1 MGISPKQS
9 KSGRWKS
16 YGADATKRQRRF
28 HKILYRNRALIALLA
43 GFAIFALAFAGIAS
57 AQEEIPQI
65 TVGERRPTKKK
76 ETGPRAIAVLRLA
89 DNGKTSLVPIAILI
103 DGKFWDA
110 SAYKADPVPM
120 ALEAGTVYEAER
132 AGNSL
137 GLFTVATALHSN
149 SPTSMTPWLGTGSWD
164 PGGANSAKA
173 AMKAENVP
181 VGIDTSDQPPRLT
194 KNPDAAKQSGA
205 NPSGTNQSGSGSNAP
220 ETNPPSSTS
229 PSSAPQSAPQSSD
242 PDAPPV
248 LRRPASSEPP
258 SAPTSTP
265 TSSSPSS
272 SGSTNPKPADTKS
285 DNKPTEA
292 SNTPQTPAS
301 DSGADE
307 SGRPRLR
314 RGKAVAEPADEDIP
328 GYSKPGEKPSTAN
341 AATASAA
348 KVAAAADQGAVQ
360 SIPAISDATVAQ
372 PRSYTFE
379 WLKDEEGEK
388 REQMIALAKD
398 QLRAYLD
405 ARAKAQIGS
414 TPTPKPASQTS
425 RHTTSKKTQGPDP
438 ILENVQMIAY
448 DLWNS
453 NQPII
458 VFSAEAHLPPPPA
471 RTAHSESD
479 SELRYSIRLVTYPD
493 IYNNLHKLYVGVTD
507 KYHLDLTPRL
517 DLIDAVDADGD
528 GRGELLFKETSDTGS
543 GWIIYRATGD
553 KLWKMFDS
561 LNPE

>member
-9 KSGRWKS
+9 IFGRSKPGRAKSFGAVAAKRWW
-16 YGADATKRQRRF
+16 RF
-28 HKILYRNRALIALLA
+28 HKILYPSRALVAVLA
-43 GFAIFALAFAGIAS
+43 GFAIFAGAGARRAS

-76 ETGPRAIAVLRLA
+76 QTGPRAIAVLRLA

-120 ALEAGTVYEAER
+120 ALEAGTVYEAEH

-164 PGGANSAKA
+164 PGGANSAKVA
-173 AMKAENVP
+173 IKPENVP
-181 VGIDTSDQPPRLT
+181 VGMGTSDEPPRLT
-194 KNPDAAKQSGA
+194 KNPDAAKQPG
-205 NPSGTNQSGSGSNAP
+205 PGSTAP
-220 ETNPPSSTS
+220 TSTPSSS
-229 PSSAPQSAPQSSD
+229 PQPAPQSSD

-248 LRRPASSEPP
+248 LRRPASSGPP
-258 SAPTSTP
+258 SEPSSTPPSSSP
-265 TSSSPSS
+265 TSSAPGSS
-272 SGSTNPKPADTKS
+272 NPTKPADTKS
-285 DNKPTEA
+285 DSKPA
-292 SNTPQTPAS
+292 PANSGPPTPAS

-328 GYSKPGEKPSTAN
+328 GYSRPGVKPSTN
-341 AATASAA
+341 AA
-348 KVAAAADQGAVQ
+348 KVAKGADQGTVQ
-360 SIPAISDATVAQ
+360 SVPAISDAVVEQ

-388 REQMIALAKD
+388 REQMTMLAKD
-398 QLRAYLD
+398 QLHAYLD
-405 ARAKAQIGS
+405 ARAKAQTGS
-414 TPTPKPASQTS
+414 TTPKPASQTT
-425 RHTTSKKTQGPDP
+425 RKMTSKAKGPEP

-458 VFSAEAHLPPPPA
+458 VFSAEAHLPPPA
-471 RTAHSESD
+471 AGVAHSDTD
-479 SELRYSIRLVTYPD
+479 SELHYSIMLVTYPD

-528 GRGELLFKETSDTGS
+528 GRGELLFKETSDVGT

>member
-1 MGISPKQS
+1 LV
-9 KSGRWKS
+9 
-16 YGADATKRQRRF
+16 AV
-28 HKILYRNRALIALLA
+28 LA
-43 GFAIFALAFAGIAS
+43 GFAIFAVLCVRVVL

-76 ETGPRAIAVLRLA
+76 ETGPRAIAVLRLG
-89 DNGKTSLVPIAILI
+89 DNGKASLVPIAILI
-103 DGKFWDA
+103 NGKFWDA

-120 ALEAGTVYEAER
+120 ALESGTVYEAEH

-137 GLFTVATALHSN
+137 GLFTVGSALHSN
-149 SPTSMTPWLGTGSWD
+149 SPTSTTPWLGTGSWD
-164 PGGANSAKA
+164 PGGANNSAKV

-181 VGIDTSDQPPRLT
+181 VGMGTSDQPPRLT
-194 KNPDAAKQSGA
+194 KNPDAAKQPGSQQTGSGDGTPGA
-205 NPSGTNQSGSGSNAP
+205 NPHSSS
-220 ETNPPSSTS
+220 PPTSTS
-229 PSSAPQSAPQSSD
+229 PQSSD
-242 PDAPPV
+242 PDAPPRLNRPV
-248 LRRPASSEPP
+248 SSEPSTSPQPEPQSSDPDAPPKLNRPASSEPSSTQP
-258 SAPTSTP
+258 SADP

-272 SGSTNPKPADTKS
+272 SSPGRPSPQEPGDTKS
-285 DNKPTEA
+285 GDKPGVA
-292 SNTPQTPAS
+292 SNNPPAPAS

-314 RGKAVAEPADEDIP
+314 RGKAVAEPPDDDIP
-328 GYSKPGEKPSTAN
+328 GYSKPGAKAST
-341 AATASAA
+341 AATAGSAKA
-348 KVAAAADQGAVQ
+348 TAAADQRAVQ

-398 QLRAYLD
+398 QMRAYLD
-405 ARAKAQIGS
+405 ARAKARS
-414 TPTPKPASQTS
+414 ALTTAPKPAAQTT
-425 RHTTSKKTQGPDP
+425 RRTASKGAKSPEP

-458 VFSAEAHLPPPPA
+458 VFSAEAHLPPPA
-471 RTAHSESD
+471 GTAQSEAD
-479 SELRYSIRLVTYPD
+479 TGLRYSITLVTYPD

-528 GRGELLFKETSDTGS
+528 GRGELLFKETSDAGT

>member
-1 MGISPKQS
+1 LV
-9 KSGRWKS
+9 
-16 YGADATKRQRRF
+16 AVLT
-28 HKILYRNRALIALLA
+28 
-43 GFAIFALAFAGIAS
+43 GFAIFAGAFVLTAS
-57 AQEEIPQI
+57 AQEEVPQI

-120 ALEAGTVYEAER
+120 ALETGTVYEAER

-149 SPTSMTPWLGTGSWD
+149 SPTSTTPWLGTGTWD

-181 VGIDTSDQPPRLT
+181 VGMDTSDQPPRLT
-194 KNPDAAKQSGA
+194 KNPDAAKS
-205 NPSGTNQSGSGSNAP
+205 SGSGGTTPGANQ
-220 ETNPPSSTS
+220 PSSSS
-229 PSSAPQSAPQSSD
+229 PSSSPQPAPQSSD
-242 PDAPPV
+242 PDAPPR
-248 LRRPASSEPP
+248 LKRPASSEPSSTAP
-258 SAPTSTP
+258 SSEPASAP

-272 SGSTNPKPADTKS
+272 SNSSNPTKPADTKS

-292 SNTPQTPAS
+292 SNSPQAPAS

-307 SGRPRLR
+307 SSRPRLR
-314 RGKAVAEPADEDIP
+314 RGKAVAEPPDEDIP
-328 GYSKPGEKPSTAN
+328 GYSKPGAKPSTESA
-341 AATASAA
+341 ATTKGAKVATAS
-348 KVAAAADQGAVQ
+348 DQGVVQ

-414 TPTPKPASQTS
+414 TATPKPASQTT
-425 RHTTSKKTQGPDP
+425 RRTASKTKGPEP
-438 ILENVQMIAY
+438 ILENVQMTAY

-471 RTAHSESD
+471 GTPHSETD

-517 DLIDAVDADGD
+517 DLIDALDADGD
-528 GRGELLFKETSDTGS
+528 GRGELLFRETSDAGQ